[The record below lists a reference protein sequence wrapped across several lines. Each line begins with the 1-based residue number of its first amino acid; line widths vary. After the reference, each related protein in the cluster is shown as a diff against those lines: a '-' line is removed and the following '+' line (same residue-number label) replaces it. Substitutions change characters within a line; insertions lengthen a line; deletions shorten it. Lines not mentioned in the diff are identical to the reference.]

1 MVSAAQSSG
10 RRGSVL
16 IADNEPSVLLSTK
29 RILEEDGWDVHTADS
44 SGGILEAVRDN
55 GFDLILVDHKMPG
68 NENLQIVRV
77 LGEEYPGCPVI
88 VVTGYPSLPS
98 GLQSFR
104 MQVFDYLAK
113 PFGTQALATQVRKV
127 LDS

>member
-44 SGGILEAVRDN
+44 SGGILEAVRGN
-55 GFDLILVDHKMPG
+55 GFDLILVDHTG
-68 NENLQIVRV
+68 VWVR
-77 LGEEYPGCPVI
+77 GEFPDAETARAACGRLKLRLSEGWSDP
-88 VVTGYPSLPS
+88 
-98 GLQSFR
+98 R
-104 MQVFDYLAK
+104 MARWMNARDHWNTPEGQRR
-113 PFGTQALATQVRKV
+113 AL
-127 LDS
+127 